1 MKKVLVN
8 LTRLTAVIIAASIVI
23 SCNKTQ
29 APAAASSASADK
41 GGMIVFVNSD
51 SLLNNYQYFKDV
63 KKGFEEKSKKAQA
76 DLSSKGQGFQREVAE
91 YQQNAGKMSAADRM
105 ATEERLARKQQE
117 LSAYNQNASGALA
130 AEESAE
136 NEKLYNKVSDYLK
149 VYAKEKGYKYVLTF
163 SKANPSV
170 LYADSTLDVT
180 KQVVEGLNTKYK
192 TEKK

>member
-1 MKKVLVN
+1 MKKILVN
-8 LTRLTAVIIAASIVI
+8 LTRLTAVIIVASIVI

-29 APAAASSASADK
+29 SPAAASSAPVDK
-41 GGMIVFVNSD
+41 TGMIVFVNSD

-76 DLSSKGQGFQREVAE
+76 DLSSKGQAFQREIAE
-91 YQQNAGKMSAADRM
+91 YQQNANKMSANDRV

-117 LSAYNQNASGALA
+117 LSAYNQNASGALT

-136 NEKLYNKVSDYLK
+136 NEKLYNKVSEYLK

-163 SKANPSV
+163 SKTNPAL
-170 LYADSTLDVT
+170 LYADSTLEIT
-180 KQVVEGLNTKYK
+180 KEVVDGLNAKYK